1 MDQHNVSEEDI
12 RAEATIYKK
21 ESTRPLSGY
30 QKRINEVA
38 QDICLK
44 NPSMLRSRSK
54 LLEAARKVVDETY
67 QFKKGK
73 SRSKRH
79 NPPSGLPK
87 RQKVSKTI
95 RLERM
100 KHIEDD
106 IRNIKERIAYKEKR
120 RQTAEGMKKYQLCE
134 EITEEIGSLSKE
146 SRELSH
152 ELSLLSK
159 KDECSKR
166 YHRKKSTSTSPS
178 QSSSGRPSS
187 SIDETSNPPDSDS
200 GSDDQNNFCLLV
212 DDSSNV
218 KSPDQ
223 QHF

>member
-1 MDQHNVSEEDI
+1 M
-12 RAEATIYKK
+12 
-21 ESTRPLSGY
+21 
-30 QKRINEVA
+30 A
-38 QDICLK
+38 QNICLK

-54 LLEAARKVVDETY
+54 LLEAARKVVDKTY

-87 RQKVSKTI
+87 RQKVSKTT

-120 RQTAEGMKKYQLCE
+120 RQIAEGMNGMKKYQLCD

-146 SRELSH
+146 SRELSC
-152 ELSLLSK
+152 ELSLLLK

-166 YHRKKSTSTSPS
+166 YYRKKSTSTCTSPS

-187 SIDETSNPPDSDS
+187 SIDETSNPPGSDSD
-200 GSDDQNNFCLLV
+200 SDDQNNSCVIV
-212 DDSSNV
+212 DDS
-218 KSPDQ
+218 
-223 QHF
+223 